1 MNSSQVLQSSSSS
14 TLSSI
19 KYPPNVRRL
28 IVSSLSTSSPQS
40 AIPTDSGPL
49 TPDVGNLV
57 NPFVTAVQTIQNA
70 SSTEPISVQN
80 SPSQTTGDIPTTQIQ
95 EFLPLP
101 PPQPVVRH
109 VGNYDLT
116 EVKFDDFRCAR
127 HRETGE
133 EYLYKEFALDT
144 LRQRLEPYYRLANII
159 LRKHSTNSYHYQSQ
173 SLQTETFV
181 QTGETAFTHSTSLHT
196 NNLSSSQHNITF
208 DYKTINQLS
217 LKYHIH
223 FYREI
228 ITLESTAI
236 VLYPKYSSNLH
247 MYITEKHRLNENECR
262 RLFTQ
267 IINSVK
273 LCHEVGLIV
282 RDLKL
287 RKIIFTNQQ
296 HTQLLLTGLDDAIIL
311 QDRTNDLVSSRFS
324 CPVYA
329 CPEIVLNR
337 QMYSGKMADSWSLGI
352 ILYTMLFGRYP
363 FCDKTLV
370 GLFIKIGR
378 CRPDIPRT
386 ITMKARSL
394 LRSLIRVKPD
404 ERLVSNDILGHVW
417 FGDINNNN
425 SNSVNVDEINGGGYY
440 DLTRTTTA
448 TNELENDLTMKE
460 DAVVPNIKFD

>member
-1 MNSSQVLQSSSSS
+1 MNSSQVLQSSSIP
-14 TLSSI
+14 LSV
-19 KYPPNVRRL
+19 KYPPNLRRSL
-28 IVSSLSTSSPQS
+28 VSSLSTSSSQS
-40 AIPTDSGPL
+40 TIPSDSGPL

-57 NPFVTAVQTIQNA
+57 NPFVTAAQTIQNA
-70 SSTEPISVQN
+70 SIEPLSAQN
-80 SPSQTTGDIPTTQIQ
+80 SPPQQNTGDTTTTTQAEQLSPSPI
-95 EFLPLP
+95 
-101 PPQPVVRH
+101 QPVVRH
-109 VGNYDLT
+109 VGDYDLT
-116 EVKFDDFRCAR
+116 EIKFDDFRCAR
-127 HRETGE
+127 HRVTGE
-133 EYLYKEFALDT
+133 ECLYKEFPLDT
-144 LRQRLEPYYRLANII
+144 LRQRLEPYYRLANIM
-159 LRKHSTNSYHYQSQ
+159 LRKHSTNTYHYQTQ

-181 QTGETAFTHSTSLHT
+181 QTDEAMFAHSTTSHI
-196 NNLSSSQHNITF
+196 NNLSLNQRGTTS
-208 DYKTINQLS
+208 DYEIINQLS
-217 LKYHIH
+217 SKYHIH

-228 ITLESTAI
+228 ITLQSTAI

-247 MYITEKHRLNENECR
+247 TYITEKHRLNENECR

-273 LCHEVGLIV
+273 LCHQVGLIV

-311 QDRTNDLVSSRFS
+311 QDTTNDLVSSRFS

-363 FCDKTLV
+363 FCDKTLM

-378 CRPDIPRT
+378 CRPDISRT
-386 ITMKARSL
+386 ITLKARSL

-404 ERLVSNDILGHVW
+404 ERLLSNDILGHVW
-417 FGDINNNN
+417 FRDMNS
-425 SNSVNVDEINGGGYY
+425 SNSINIDEISGGGYN
-440 DLTRTTTA
+440 DLTRTAIA